1 MLKEI
6 LFRIQQEDR
15 LPDLPRPCD
24 VFDLAGG
31 TSMGGYVF
39 DDCSRLGMSD
49 ITVASLIVIMLF
61 RLQMSVD
68 EAIKAFASLAKGVF
82 SERRFFHQEEN
93 SRAMQLEEA
102 VIRIVQNSLRIG
114 EAEAR
119 SIKLLDEGGPK
130 WCVTMSLLLLGCLSG
145 VC

>member
-1 MLKEI
+1 
-6 LFRIQQEDR
+6 
-15 LPDLPRPCD
+15 
-24 VFDLAGG
+24 
-31 TSMGGYVF
+31 MGGYVF

-68 EAIKAFASLAKGVF
+68 E
-82 SERRFFHQEEN
+82 
-93 SRAMQLEEA
+93 
-102 VIRIVQNSLRIG
+102 NSLRIG